1 VSIRRQPFVSY
12 HAVGPSILCKREC
25 MATRISCCLNLST
38 PGGSGSAL
46 HSSSTKNHLLAMARE
61 IQVVAE

>member
-1 VSIRRQPFVSY
+1 
-12 HAVGPSILCKREC
+12 

-38 PGGSGSAL
+38 PGSGSAL

>member
-1 VSIRRQPFVSY
+1 
-12 HAVGPSILCKREC
+12 